1 MQNKGFVKL
10 FAVLLT
16 LVCAFYLSFSFV
28 TGHYEDKAL
37 EYAAGDPTKASQYLD
52 SIGTEDIWA
61 GYTYKEARE
70 MEIGLGLD
78 LKGGM
83 NVILEISVADVLKS
97 LSDNN
102 KDVAFNEALAL
113 ATERQNTSSENY
125 ITLFEEEYKKLQ
137 PNGSLAAIFGT
148 FELKD
153 KISPNSSNSEVI
165 SVLRTETSDAISN
178 SFNVLRTR
186 IDRFGVVAPNIQR
199 LDREGRILVEL
210 PGVKEPARVRK
221 LLQGSANL
229 EFWETYDL
237 QEIFPAIAN
246 ANQVLAELNSLK
258 DETNADAVEE
268 VEVEETVE
276 VSATDS
282 LASEIKIDE
291 QATVDQAAWEKE
303 NPLFAKLQINQ
314 YNGQI
319 APGPSVGYANW
330 TDTAAINAMLNSKQV
345 RELLPRNLVL
355 GWSVKAIDERE
366 QIFQLYALKQSGR
379 DGRPAL
385 EGDVI
390 TDAREDFEQNT
401 NAFEISMTM
410 NADAAKVWARVT
422 KENIGKSI
430 AIVLDQVVYSAPR
443 VNDEIKGGRSSITG
457 DFTAEEASDLANVLK
472 SGKMAAKVNIIQE
485 DVIGPS
491 LGQEAIEDGMYS
503 FIAALVLL
511 FIYMM
516 AVYGFV
522 PGMIANVGLLFNL
535 FFTMG
540 ILASFHAVLTL
551 SGIAGLVLSLGV
563 AVDANVL
570 IYERAKEELRGGK
583 GLKQAVSDAYAN
595 AFSAIFDANVTSL
608 ITGIILFYFG
618 TGPIKGFATTL
629 MIGIVT
635 SFFTTVFMSRVFLET
650 GLAKGWFKNLTFTTG
665 LSKNILVNNNF
676 DFIGNRKKGYIAS
689 ATILGILLI
698 SLFTKGLNQGIEFTG
713 GRNYVV
719 RFEQPV
725 QTSELRSA
733 LAPEFEGSS
742 LTVITIGG
750 NDQVRITT
758 NYKVAD
764 DAQTVDQEIVNKLYK
779 GLKPYLGNKT
789 EAEFESTSIMSFQKV
804 GPSIAD
810 DIKTSA
816 VWAVLLALLAMGLY
830 ILIRFRDIAFSVGT
844 IAAVGH
850 DTLAI
855 IGIYSLMWGI
865 LPFSMEIDQS
875 FIAAVLTV
883 IGYSVND
890 TVVIF
895 DRIREVAGIYPNRDK
910 TEVDNEALNSTLAR
924 TFSTSISTAIVL
936 ICIFVL
942 GGDTIRSFTFA
953 MLIGVIIGTY
963 STLFVAVPLANQM
976 VTKKQK
982 QAKHK

>member
-16 LVCAFYLSFSFV
+16 LVCAFYLSFSIV
-28 TGHYEDKAL
+28 TGYYENKAL
-37 EYAAGDPTKASQYLD
+37 EYAAGNPTKASQYLD
-52 SIGTEDIWA
+52 SIGTEDIWV

-83 NVILEISVADVLKS
+83 NVVLEISVADVLRS

-102 KDVAFNEALAL
+102 KDAAFNEALAL
-113 ATERQNTSSENY
+113 ATARQNTSSENY
-125 ITLFEEEYKKLQ
+125 ITLFEQEYKKLQ

-148 FELKD
+148 FALKD
-153 KISPNSSNSEVI
+153 KISPNDSNDKVI
-165 SVLRTETSDAISN
+165 SVIRKETSDAINN

-237 QEIFPAIAN
+237 QEIFPAILN
-246 ANQVLAELNSLK
+246 ANQVLAEQNSLK
-258 DETNADAVEE
+258 ADSDAKEE
-268 VEVEETVE
+268 VQIEETVE
-276 VSATDS
+276 VSDNDS
-282 LASEIKIDE
+282 LASQIKIDE
-291 QATVDQAAWEKE
+291 QATLNQAAWEQE
-303 NPLFAKLQINQ
+303 NPLFSKLQINQ

-319 APGPSVGYANW
+319 AGGPSVGYANW
-330 TDTAAINAMLNSKQV
+330 IDTAAINQMLNTKQV

-355 GWSVKAIDERE
+355 AWSVKAIDERD

-390 TDAREDFEQNT
+390 TDAREDFEKNT

-457 DFTAEEASDLANVLK
+457 DFSAEEAKDLANVLK
-472 SGKMAAKVNIIQE
+472 SGKMAAKVNIVQE

-491 LGQEAIEDGMYS
+491 LGQEAIDNGIRS

-570 IYERAKEELRGGK
+570 IYERAKEELRAGK
-583 GLKQAVSDAYAN
+583 GLKQAVADAYAN

-650 GLAKGWFKNLTFTTG
+650 GLAKGWFKDLTFTTG
-665 LSKNILVNNNF
+665 FSKNILTKNHF

-689 ATILGILLI
+689 AILLGIMII

-725 QTSELRSA
+725 KTADLRDA
-733 LAPEFEGSS
+733 LAPEFDGSS

-764 DAQTVDQEIVNKLYK
+764 EATTVDQEIINKLYN
-779 GLKPYLGNKT
+779 GLKPYLGDKT
-789 EAEFESTSIMSFQKV
+789 EAEFEETNIMSFQKV

-816 VWAVLLALLAMGLY
+816 VWAVLLALIAMGLY

-850 DTLAI
+850 DTLFI

-910 TEVDNEALNSTLAR
+910 TEIDNEALNSTLAR

-953 MLIGVIIGTY
+953 MLIGVIVGTY
-963 STLFVAVPLANQM
+963 STLFVAVPLANRM
-976 VTKKQK
+976 VTRK
-982 QAKHK
+982 QAKRK